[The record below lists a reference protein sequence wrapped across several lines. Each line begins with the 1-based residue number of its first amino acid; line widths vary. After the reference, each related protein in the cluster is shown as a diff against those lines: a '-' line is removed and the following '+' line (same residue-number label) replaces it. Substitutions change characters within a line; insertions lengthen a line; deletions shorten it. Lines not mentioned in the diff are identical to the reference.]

1 VGRRWRK
8 CITRSLMII
17 TSDVYYSMIKL
28 NVLTWARTD
37 SMKERK
43 KINTQ
48 NVWWKKNPKERD
60 IQKHVLG
67 LNGGGSNAG
76 S

>member
-1 VGRRWRK
+1 
-8 CITRSLMII
+8 MII
-17 TSDVYYSMIKL
+17 TSDVYYSTIKL

-48 NVWWKKNPKERD
+48 NVW
-60 IQKHVLG
+60 
-67 LNGGGSNAG
+67 
-76 S
+76 